1 MWSGTPLSTQC
12 SVRGLSPVSTFQ
24 TFSDFL
30 RPQSCVL
37 PCITVVVVT
46 SDEDTAGE
54 RTAED
59 SGDMADEEKV
69 TQVSELTPALLQT
82 VLRRSLASPALT
94 VSR

>member
-1 MWSGTPLSTQC
+1 M
-12 SVRGLSPVSTFQ
+12 
-24 TFSDFL
+24 
-30 RPQSCVL
+30 
-37 PCITVVVVT
+37 VT

-59 SGDMADEEKV
+59 SATMADEEKV

>member
-1 MWSGTPLSTQC
+1 MFT
-12 SVRGLSPVSTFQ
+12 VRGLSSVSTLH
-24 TFSDFL
+24 TSSDF
-30 RPQSCVL
+30 RSTDSDHSCVL

-59 SGDMADEEKV
+59 SVTMADEEKV

>member
-1 MWSGTPLSTQC
+1 M
-12 SVRGLSPVSTFQ
+12 
-24 TFSDFL
+24 
-30 RPQSCVL
+30 

-46 SDEDTAGE
+46 SDEDSAGE
-54 RTAED
+54 RTVED
-59 SGDMADEEKV
+59 SGDMAEEKV

>member
-1 MWSGTPLSTQC
+1 M
-12 SVRGLSPVSTFQ
+12 RGLSSVSTFH
-24 TFSDFL
+24 TSSDF
-30 RPQSCVL
+30 RSTDSDRSCVL

-59 SGDMADEEKV
+59 SVTMADEKV

>member
-1 MWSGTPLSTQC
+1 MFTA
-12 SVRGLSPVSTFQ
+12 RGLSSVSTLH
-24 TFSDFL
+24 TSSDF
-30 RPQSCVL
+30 RSTDSDHSCVL